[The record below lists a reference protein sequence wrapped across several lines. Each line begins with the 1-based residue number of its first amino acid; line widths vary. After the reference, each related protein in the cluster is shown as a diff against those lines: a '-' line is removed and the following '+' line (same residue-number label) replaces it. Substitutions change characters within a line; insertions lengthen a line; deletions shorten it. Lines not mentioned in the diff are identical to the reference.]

1 MQYSNYQIAI
11 FNAIEN
17 SRNNLAINAVAGSGK
32 TTTIVEA
39 CKRLH
44 LSEKDVKFLAFNKS
58 IADELSYKLRGLADV
73 GTLHKFGFA
82 VLRRIFKGI
91 KVDERKWN
99 VYLKE
104 NVYTLSDEVTVDTQ
118 MSDVYTFIA
127 NTLKIFN
134 LCRIN
139 LVQHGDMGTISNIAD
154 SYGIETYFDEV
165 SVANKLLANAY
176 TMPSDMVID
185 FTDMIVLPLSYRNR
199 IWHYKYVFVDE
210 CQDLSTAQRELML
223 EAAKGGRFVAVG
235 DRNQAING
243 FCGADCESFDKIAN
257 LPNTKELPL
266 SVNYRCGSDI
276 VALAKQIVPQIEA
289 HDGAIEGE
297 IKQTNKLTRSLF
309 TPNTMVVCRCSAPL
323 VGMCC
328 KLLQNGITA
337 VVKGKDIAQSL
348 KSLIDAAKTNRIDS
362 LMNYLAK
369 QQEKVLKSVMRERAM
384 TQKEAEE
391 SPRYVTICD
400 KCKCIENLLCCVKSV
415 AELKTFI
422 DSLFTEENVKNAVT
436 FSTVHKSKGL
446 EADKVVVLLP
456 HKLPLV
462 WKGQKAWQYQQ
473 ERNLQYVA
481 YTRAKK
487 VLTFVNL
494 EEADLIAANVEN
506 D

>member
-1 MQYSNYQIAI
+1 MQYSNYQINI
-11 FNAIEN
+11 FNEIQN

-39 CKRLH
+39 CKRLK

-58 IADELSYKLRGLADV
+58 IADELSYKLKGLADV

-104 NVYTLSDEVTVDTQ
+104 NVYSLSNEVTVDTQ

-139 LVQHGDMGTISNIAD
+139 LVQHGDMGTISDIAD

-185 FTDMIVLPLSYRNR
+185 FTDMIVLPLSYRSR

-257 LPNTKELPL
+257 LPNTKDR
-266 SVNYRCGSDI
+266 NYGRNTHN
-276 VALAKQIVPQIEA
+276 KQA
-289 HDGAIEGE
+289 
-297 IKQTNKLTRSLF
+297 
-309 TPNTMVVCRCSAPL
+309 
-323 VGMCC
+323 
-328 KLLQNGITA
+328 
-337 VVKGKDIAQSL
+337 
-348 KSLIDAAKTNRIDS
+348 DS
-362 LMNYLAK
+362 
-369 QQEKVLKSVMRERAM
+369 
-384 TQKEAEE
+384 
-391 SPRYVTICD
+391 
-400 KCKCIENLLCCVKSV
+400 
-415 AELKTFI
+415 
-422 DSLFTEENVKNAVT
+422 
-436 FSTVHKSKGL
+436 
-446 EADKVVVLLP
+446 
-456 HKLPLV
+456 
-462 WKGQKAWQYQQ
+462 
-473 ERNLQYVA
+473 
-481 YTRAKK
+481 
-487 VLTFVNL
+487 
-494 EEADLIAANVEN
+494 
-506 D
+506 